1 MKLPEVEVVVKK
13 YDKDEVLL
21 ELPGEDHTLCNLLR
35 WALNQQDGIV
45 ATYRIEHPMLGK
57 EHKVDEERYVPPKVR
72 IRAVDEDAD
81 AREALERA
89 VEELLELVEEAKEE
103 FLGALE
109 EKES

>member
-35 WALNQQDGIV
+35 WSLNQQDGIV

-57 EHKVDEERYVPPKVR
+57 EHEVDEERYVPPKMR
-72 IRAVDEDAD
+72 IRVVDEDAD

-89 VEELLELVEEAKEE
+89 IEELLDLVKKAKEE